1 MRTVVTGGSG
11 LVGKNLKKIMPDAIY
26 LSSSDFDLRHEHEI
40 YKMFDQF
47 NPERIVHLAARVG
60 GISDNIARPAT
71 YIQDNVLMNTLLLNA
86 AVEYE
91 VKSFMGILS
100 TCIYPDV
107 SNIYP
112 MRESDLHSGP
122 PTPTNFSYA
131 YAKRLMA
138 VQIDAINEQYNKK
151 YNYLIPCNLYGAE
164 DKDDEIKSHFVTALL
179 KKIQH
184 AKINNEKS
192 IILYGTGKPLR
203 QFMHA
208 SDLARVI
215 KYCLENNIT
224 DSFNIATD
232 ENYSIEEIAKI
243 ALSATNSEHLTIEFD
258 ASKPDGQYRKDV
270 STDRIKGIIPNFETI
285 SLLDG
290 IRMSYD
296 WELNV

>member
-11 LVGKNLKKIMPDAIY
+11 LVGRNLKKIMPDAIY
-26 LSSSDFDLRHEHEI
+26 LSSSDADLRNEYGI
-40 YKMFDQF
+40 YKIFDQY

-60 GISDNIARPAT
+60 GVSDNIARPAT

-86 AVEYE
+86 AVECGIE
-91 VKSFMGILS
+91 SFMGILS

-107 SNIYP
+107 SSVYP
-112 MRESDLHSGP
+112 MQESDLHAGP

-138 VQIDAINEQYNKK
+138 VQIDAINEQYGKK

-164 DKDDEIKSHFVTALL
+164 DKDDEMKSHFVTALL

-184 AKINNEKS
+184 AKINNENS
-192 IILYGTGKPLR
+192 ITLYGTGKPLR

-215 KYCLENNIT
+215 KYCLDNNIT
-224 DSFNIATD
+224 DSFNVATD
-232 ENYSIEEIAKI
+232 ENYSIEEIARI
-243 ALSATNSEHLTIEFD
+243 ALKATDSEHLAIEFD

-270 STDRIKGIIPNFETI
+270 STDIMKSIIPDFEAV
-285 SLLDG
+285 SLLNG